1 MTKWILLF
9 SAGLQIIFSVA
20 FAERAVT
27 SENFNTLIDAV
38 NADQKETAS
47 QMWNSKRIQ
56 DYIRRKRTLQNVKS
70 MIAEVDLQSENKNS
84 EEPLALRN
92 FSDN

>member
-9 SAGLQIIFSVA
+9 STALQIIFSAA
-20 FAERAVT
+20 FAERTVS
-27 SENFNTLIDAV
+27 SENFNTMIDAA
-38 NADQKETAS
+38 NTDQTETAY

-70 MIAEVDLQSENKNS
+70 MIADANLQSENKNS